1 MEKFK
6 EADLLSC
13 LGYFPG
19 TISHAEEWRAP
30 LGYTEDELEHVRPSQ
45 GVLVRRQGDMVR
57 KNLPD
62 NNDNEESAG

>member
-45 GVLVRRQGDMVR
+45 GVLVRRQGDMGQ
-57 KNLPD
+57 
-62 NNDNEESAG
+62 EESAW